1 MKLPKKNLRKN
12 KYLSIAAIIT
22 LQASLMLTAC
32 GEVDYPKDAEA
43 LPTYTTKRTAQVIYE
58 TDTSPET
65 TEPPKRTTTE
75 TTTSQIFGTGDYGE
89 TAETSAPVSE
99 VSLETAETTLPAAS
113 PSLEDLPEVGI
124 SEYYKGTQTMRTAS
138 TSVTTTQATSVLITS
153 SETALTTAFDDEPI
167 TDDDD
172 DLISDEEPEL
182 IETVSA
188 VTASSELHELLTDGR
203 KSKYT
208 GRDIISHPQ
217 SYYSLGDADKALYDR
232 VVTSLL
238 NHESRL
244 TFTSEDNI
252 TFEKFFDM
260 YQLIYNDE
268 YRLFYISNQIE
279 YYTDRSTGLLGGV
292 MLQYT
297 YNAAQAE
304 QMKSEINA
312 RCDEILSTVTPE
324 MSDYEIVKLIHDS
337 IVKGC
342 TYIESDNMN
351 TVYGCMVEG
360 EALCQGYSRSFM
372 YLCSEAGLVSYGVF
386 GEANGPHMWN
396 IVEMDGEYYHV
407 DCTWDDPDKP
417 ERPDSVSYDYFG
429 VTDSRIKELRDT
441 EEYTYDI
448 PAANGTKYRY
458 YTYNN
463 LTAKNIKEAEEII
476 RRETLAAAQTKSSTV
491 QFMCTDDAAYSE
503 ISGQLFTNSGRN
515 ILIILEEIVPDAANP
530 FNTYTIQHSMN
541 DKTRVIKFYLEY

>member
-1 MKLPKKNLRKN
+1 MKLSEKNLRKI
-12 KYLSIAAIIT
+12 KSLSLKAAIT
-22 LQASLMLTAC
+22 LPALLMLTAC
-32 GEVDYPKDAEA
+32 GEIAYPEDAEA

-58 TDTSPET
+58 TDTAPET

-75 TTTSQIFGTGDYGE
+75 TTTSQIFGTGDYSDSASE
-89 TAETSAPVSE
+89 TTAPVSE
-99 VSLETAETTLPAAS
+99 VSLETAETTLPAAA

-124 SEYYKGTQTMRTAS
+124 SEYYKGTQTMRT
-138 TSVTTTQATSVLITS
+138 TPTTVTTTQATTVRITSAAETS
-153 SETALTTAFDDEPI
+153 SEILI
-167 TDDDD
+167 DDD
-172 DLISDEEPEL
+172 DLIADEEPEL
-182 IETVSA
+182 VEKDTVYGESK
-188 VTASSELHELLTDGR
+188 ELHELLTDGR

-217 SYYSLGDADKALYDR
+217 SYYSLDEADKSLYDR
-232 VVTSLL
+232 VVTALL

-244 TFTSEDNI
+244 TFTVSDNI

-297 YNAAQAE
+297 YNANQTE
-304 QMKSEINA
+304 QMKAEINA
-312 RCDEILSTVTPE
+312 RCDEILSPVTPE

-337 IVKGC
+337 IIKGC

-396 IVEMDGEYYHV
+396 IAEMDGEYYHV
-407 DCTWDDPDKP
+407 DCTWDDPDRA

-429 VTDSRIKELRDT
+429 VTDERINELRDT

-448 PAANGTKYRY
+448 PAASGRKYQY
-458 YTYNN
+458 FTYNN

-476 RRETLAAAQTKSSTV
+476 RRETLAAAKTKASTV
-491 QFMCTDDAAYSE
+491 QFMCADDAAYSE
-503 ISGQLFTNSGRN
+503 ISGQLFSNSGRN
-515 ILIILEEIVPDAANP
+515 ILVILEEIVPEAANP
-530 FNTYTIQHSMN
+530 FETYTIQHSMN

>member
-1 MKLPKKNLRKN
+1 MKLPKINLRKK
-12 KYLSIAAIIT
+12 KYLSVVTVIA
-22 LQASLMLTAC
+22 LQALMFTAC
-32 GEVDYPKDAEA
+32 GEVAYPEDAEA
-43 LPTYTTKRTAQVIYE
+43 LPTYTTKRQVQVIYE

-65 TEPPKRTTTE
+65 TEPPGRTTTE

-89 TAETSAPVSE
+89 STSVTSAPVSE
-99 VSLETAETTLPAAS
+99 ISIETTTLPAAS

-124 SEYYKGTQTMRTAS
+124 SDYYKGTQTMRT
-138 TSVTTTQATSVLITS
+138 TPTTVTTTQATTVIITS
-153 SETALTTAFDDEPI
+153 SETSAPVMDVPEPPIDDDDELIDDEPEI
-167 TDDDD
+167 V
-172 DLISDEEPEL
+172 E
-182 IETVSA
+182 SA
-188 VTASSELHELLTDGR
+188 IVRSESSGLHEILTDGR

-217 SYYSLGDADKALYDR
+217 SYYSLDEADKALYDR
-232 VVTSLL
+232 VVTALL
-238 NHESRL
+238 NHDSRL
-244 TFTSEDNI
+244 TFTNEDNI

-297 YNAAQAE
+297 YTAAQTE
-304 QMKSEINA
+304 QMKAEISA
-312 RCDEILSTVTPE
+312 RCDEILSPVTPE

-407 DCTWDDPDKP
+407 DCTWDDPDRS

-429 VTDSRIKELRDT
+429 VTDSRINELRDT

-448 PAANGTKYRY
+448 PAANGTKYQY
-458 YTYNN
+458 FTYNN

-476 RRETLAAAQTKSSTV
+476 RRETLAAAQTKASTV
-491 QFMCTDDAAYSE
+491 QFMCADDEAYSE

-515 ILIILEEIVPDAANP
+515 ILVILEEIVPDAANP
-530 FNTYTIQHSMN
+530 FETYTIQHSMN